1 MLPFE
6 IPFLGDY
13 LAGFTLLMG
22 LSMVVTMRLQSTPG
36 SGAQAQLLMY
46 GMPVFIFFIFNQFAS
61 ALSLYYLFYNI
72 VTAAQQ
78 KWINYQLEQE
88 EDLSGLETN
97 GKNGKSR
104 GFLGRLMDAA
114 EEAREQQK

>member
-1 MLPFE
+1 
-6 IPFLGDY
+6 
-13 LAGFTLLMG
+13 LMG

-46 GMPVFIFFIFNQFAS
+46 GMPIFIFFIFNQFAS

-88 EDLSGLETN
+88 EDLADLES
-97 GKNGKSR
+97 NGKSK